1 VGKIGAMDEIPE
13 FAPEQEEIVISPE
26 KIETSLK
33 GKALKIKLAAL
44 ALLEEDMELLT
55 KNIHLLPDL
64 LKESNPAVLDKS

>member
-1 VGKIGAMDEIPE
+1 MNVEELPVGKIGAMDEIPE

-44 ALLEEDMELLT
+44 A
-55 KNIHLLPDL
+55 
-64 LKESNPAVLDKS
+64 